1 VRQKT
6 RGALRIAAVAAAA
19 GLVLAACGGGDIN
32 SGASNAASDCG
43 AFNIAVNPWVGY
55 EASAYVVGTIA
66 QTRLGCDVSYKNLK
80 EEVSWQGMNS
90 GDIDVVLEN
99 WGHED
104 LEKKYIDEQKTV
116 VNLGPDGNIGIIG
129 WYVPPWLAKAHP
141 DVLQY
146 QNLNKYASEFA
157 TPESDGKGQLLDGDP
172 SYVTNDEA
180 LVTNL
185 GLNFKVVYAGSED
198 ALIAA
203 FKKAEQDK
211 TWMIGYFYEPQWF
224 FSEVDLQQVALP
236 KYTPGCD
243 TPPSAVDCAYPK
255 YILNKVARADFMNE
269 NGPAAQFVKAW
280 KWTNDDQ
287 NTVAGYI
294 AKDGMDPTAA
304 AQKWIDANPDKVDA
318 WLQGIPQV
326 SSSASS
332 NS

>member
-1 VRQKT
+1 MRLRT

-43 AFNIAVNPWVGY
+43 EFNIAINPWVGY
-55 EASAYVVGTIA
+55 EASAYVIGQVA
-66 QTRLGCDVSYKNLK
+66 EERLGCDVSYKNLK

-90 GDIDVVLEN
+90 GDIDVVVEN

-104 LEKKYIDEQKTV
+104 LVKKYIDQEQTV
-116 VNLGPDGNIGIIG
+116 VDLGPNGNIGIIG

-141 DVLQY
+141 DVLDY

-157 TPESDGKGQLLDGDP
+157 TSESDGKGQLLDGDP

-185 GLNFKVVYAGSED
+185 GLNFKVVYAGSEN
-198 ALIAA
+198 ALITA
-203 FKKAEQDK
+203 FRKAEADK
-211 TWMIGYFYEPQWF
+211 EWLIGYFYEPQWF
-224 FSEVDLQQVALP
+224 FSEVDLQQVQLP

-243 TPPSAVDCAYPK
+243 SDPATVDCGYPK
-255 YILNKVARADFMNE
+255 YILNKVARADFINE
-269 NGPAAQFVKAW
+269 DGPAAQFMKVW
-280 KWTNDDQ
+280 KWNNDDQ
-287 NTVAGYI
+287 NLVAGYI
-294 AKDGMDPTAA
+294 AKDKMDPADA

-318 WLQGIPQV
+318 WLQGITGA
-326 SSSASS
+326 SSSSS
-332 NS
+332 